1 MKMPES
7 RSGVDL
13 LPNVADAWNRRF
25 EQGQLF
31 NFVWVLRSVR
41 VSDHQSNVVPDQ
53 IDLLI
58 AKTFHECV
66 NIISHRLLIV
76 TSGRTRRLAEAAQI
90 RINDRVIFAELVK
103 ERNPHVRGITETVN
117 EDERVFSRPGFP
129 AMNLNAI

>member
-7 RSGVDL
+7 GSGVDL

-31 NFVWVLRSVR
+31 NFVWVLRGVCI
-41 VSDHQSNVVPDQ
+41 SDHQSNVVPDQ

-76 TSGRTRRLAEAAQI
+76 TSGGTRRLAEGASI
-90 RINDRVIFAELVK
+90 PSNDRVIFVGIFK
-103 ERNPHVRGITETVN
+103 KPNPHVRPITPTAN
-117 EDERVFSRPGFP
+117 EDEPGFFRSGFP
-129 AMNLNAI
+129 

>member
-7 RSGVDL
+7 GSGVDL

-31 NFVWVLRSVR
+31 NFVWVLRGVCI
-41 VSDHQSNVVPDQ
+41 SDHQSNVVPDQ

-76 TSGRTRRLAEAAQI
+76 TSGGTRKLPQGAQI
-90 RINDRVIFAELVK
+90 PSQDRVNFFETVK
-103 ERNPHVRGITETVN
+103 ERNPHFRRI
-117 EDERVFSRPGFP
+117 
-129 AMNLNAI
+129 